1 MTHTRL
7 TYKEAG
13 VDRDAPGALIAGSRD
28 RIRGTFSSRV
38 LGDVGHFAGLFRLN
52 GFRDPVLVSSIDG
65 VGTKVLLAS
74 AAGRLGVA
82 GRDAI
87 VHGVNDVAVIGA
99 TPLFALDYL
108 AAAHW
113 EPDAATAVLEGIT
126 AACHDEGVAL
136 LGGETA
142 QMPGV
147 YADGGLDVVAC
158 VVGVVERDGV
168 CDGRAIR
175 PGDVIL
181 GLASD
186 GLHTNG
192 YSLVRTLIA
201 RRRWSLRDVV
211 AEIGGPLQDA
221 LLAPHRSYRKP
232 LQALSRS
239 GLLRGAAHVTGG
251 GIPGN
256 LARILPQGCRARID
270 RSAWTIPPLFR
281 LIAQAGSVEESE
293 MFATFNMGLGML
305 AVVPKLRAGVALDM
319 CAANGIEAW
328 IVGEIVAGETGVD
341 LS

>member
-1 MTHTRL
+1 MTERL
-7 TYKEAG
+7 TYKETG
-13 VDRDAPGALIAGSRD
+13 VDRGVAEAVIAGSRD
-28 RIRGTFSSRV
+28 RIRGTYSSRV
-38 LGDVGHFAGLFRLN
+38 LGDVGHFAGLFHLN
-52 GFRDPVLVSSIDG
+52 GFHDPVLVSSIDG
-65 VGTKVLLAS
+65 VGTKVLLAA
-74 AAGRLGVA
+74 AAGRLQVA

-87 VHGVNDVAVIGA
+87 IHGVNDVAVIGA

-126 AACHDEGVAL
+126 AACRDEGIAL

-158 VVGVVERDGV
+158 VVGVVERDGL
-168 CDGRAIR
+168 CDGQGIR
-175 PGDVIL
+175 PGDVIV

-192 YSLVRTLIA
+192 YSLVRTIIA
-201 RRRWSLRDVV
+201 KHRWSLRDVV

-270 RSAWTIPPLFR
+270 RSAWSVPPLFR
-281 LIAQAGSVEESE
+281 LIAQAGGVEESE

-305 AVVPKLRAGVALDM
+305 AVVPKLRAGVAVDM
-319 CAANGIEAW
+319 CAANGAEAW
-328 IVGEIVAGETGVD
+328 LVGEIVSGEQGVD
-341 LS
+341 LI